1 MSGKIVGTGSCMP
14 EKIVSNDD
22 LAKIVETNDAWIRE
36 RTGVARRHI
45 SEKETVVSMA
55 CAAAQKALEDAHMK
69 AEELDLIL
77 MGTSSSGTIFPSAS
91 CMVQKEIGA
100 VHAACVDVSAACTGF
115 LAVYQMGQAYI
126 RSGMADKILLIGA
139 DTLSHLVDWT
149 DRGTCILFGDG
160 AGAAIL
166 VSGGSETA
174 CEVMHSDGG
183 RGQAL
188 TCDSRHRGGSK
199 ELSGDPATY
208 IRMDGKAVFQFALS
222 KVPEVILET
231 LEKAGC
237 TTEDIDYYVLHQAN
251 IRIIDGVV
259 RRLRERPEKFPSNIE
274 EYGNTCA
281 ASVPIL
287 LDELNRAGKLKKG
300 QKLVLS
306 GFGAGL
312 SWGTALLEWQKEN

>member
-1 MSGKIVGTGSCMP
+1 MSGKIVGTGSCVP

-22 LAKIVETNDAWIRE
+22 LAKIVDTSDAWIRE
-36 RTGVARRHI
+36 RTGVARRHV
-45 SEKETVVSMA
+45 SENETVVSMA
-55 CAAAQKALEDAHMK
+55 CVAAQRALKDAQMK

-77 MGTSSSGTIFPSAS
+77 VGTSSSSTIFPSAA
-91 CMVQKEIGA
+91 CEMQHRIGA
-100 VHAACVDVSAACTGF
+100 VHAACMDVSAACTGF

-126 RSGMADKILLIGA
+126 RSGMAQKILLIGA
-139 DTLSHLVDWT
+139 DTLSRLVNWT

-160 AGAAIL
+160 AGAVVLTA
-166 VSGGSETA
+166 GGAETA
-174 CEVMHSDGG
+174 CEVMHSDGQKG
-183 RGQAL
+183 SAL
-188 TCDSRHRGGSK
+188 TCDSRYRDGARD
-199 ELSGDPATY
+199 LSQDPSTY

-222 KVPEVILET
+222 RVPEVIRET
-231 LEKAGC
+231 LERAGC

-251 IRIIDGVV
+251 IRIIDGVT
-259 RRLRERPEKFPSNIE
+259 RRLHEKAEKFPSNIE

-300 QKLVLS
+300 QKLILS

-312 SWGTALLEWQKEN
+312 SWGAALLEWQK